1 MRQSRYP
8 LEVVRTQREQAY
20 KHAEFE
26 MVSARGKLFEAEQAL
41 KAAQEACK
49 AHASKRS
56 RLVTPEPAEASQL
69 MSATRLS
76 WSGAYSARLL
86 AEARKLAL
94 LAQAEQTHVAA
105 QARALRLAELAW
117 HRAYAEREALERHH
131 ERFRE
136 AERKA
141 AERAYELESEDQA
154 HQATLRMRS

>member
-1 MRQSRYP
+1 MRKGRYP
-8 LEVVRTQREQAY
+8 LEVVRTQRDQAY
-20 KHAEFE
+20 KQAELE
-26 MVSARGKLFEAEQAL
+26 MVRAQGALFDAEKAL
-41 KAAQEACK
+41 AAAQEACK

-56 RLVTPEPAEASQL
+56 RLVTPEPTEAAKLTSTQ
-69 MSATRLS
+69 ALS

-86 AEARKLAL
+86 EEARKLAL
-94 LAQAEQTHVAA
+94 LARAAQTNVAT
-105 QARALRLAELAW
+105 QARALRLAELTW

-141 AERAYELESEDQA
+141 ADRAYELESEDHA